1 MRANARRTAHASNA
15 LPCGDPAKEVD
26 GFMKIAVSSYSFSQA
41 MHDGRM
47 SIMDVLPKAKAM
59 GYEGVEIVR
68 GNQSDEEMRALARQ
82 LKAQSD
88 AEGIPIIAY
97 MAGADFL
104 KNGLD
109 RQVDALKREAEIA
122 SLLNVKRFRHD
133 STGGVDADGKK
144 YTVDEALPIVAEG
157 YRRVTEFAAGLGIH
171 TMIENH
177 GYFFQRSERV
187 KKLVETVDH
196 PNFGW
201 LVDIGNFMCAD
212 QDSLEAVKMAAPLA
226 VHAHAKDFHFKE
238 KGSYV
243 PSQGWFGTAGGNHL
257 RGAIIGH
264 GAVDVKG
271 CLNAL
276 RAANYDKWLSVEF
289 EGMEDC
295 LKALEFDLKNL
306 KELLAQ

>member
-1 MRANARRTAHASNA
+1 
-15 LPCGDPAKEVD
+15 
-26 GFMKIAVSSYSFSQA
+26 MKIAVSSYSFSQA
-41 MHDGRM
+41 INDGRM
-47 SIMDVLPKAKAM
+47 SIMDVIPKAKKM

-68 GNQSDEEMRALARQ
+68 GNQSDTEMRALAKQ
-82 LKAQSD
+82 LKTQSD

-97 MAGADFL
+97 MVGADFL

-109 RQVDALKREAEIA
+109 RQVDMLKREAEVA

-133 STGGVDADGKK
+133 STGGVDTEGKR

-177 GYFFQRSERV
+177 GYFFQHSARV
-187 KKLVETVDH
+187 KKLVETVNH

-212 QDSLEAVKMAAPLA
+212 QDSVEAVSMAAPLA
-226 VHAHAKDFHFKE
+226 VHAHAKDFHLKK
-238 KGSYV
+238 KGEYV
-243 PSQGWFGTAGGNHL
+243 PSQGWFGTAGGNAL

-264 GAVDVKG
+264 GIVDVKS
-271 CLNAL
+271 CLDIL
-276 RAANYDKWLSVEF
+276 RRTGYDKWLSVEF

-295 LKALEFDLKNL
+295 LKALEYDLKNL

>member
-1 MRANARRTAHASNA
+1 
-15 LPCGDPAKEVD
+15 
-26 GFMKIAVSSYSFSQA
+26 MKIAVSSYSFSQA

-47 SIMDVLPKAKAM
+47 SIMDVIPKARQM

-68 GNQSDEEMRALARQ
+68 GGQSDAEMRALARE
-82 LKAQSD
+82 LKNQSD
-88 AEGIPIIAY
+88 SEGIPIIAY
-97 MAGADFL
+97 MVGADFL

-109 RQVDALKREAEIA
+109 KQVDILKREAEVA
-122 SLLNVKRFRHD
+122 SLLNVKRMRHD

-177 GYFFQRSERV
+177 GYFFQHSERV
-187 KKLVETVDH
+187 KKLVETVNH

-201 LVDIGNFMCAD
+201 LVDMGNFMCAD
-212 QDSLEAVKMAAPLA
+212 QDSAEAVAMAAPMA
-226 VHAHAKDFHFKE
+226 VHAHAKDFHFKRNGE
-238 KGSYV
+238 YV
-243 PSQGWFGTAGGNHL
+243 PPQGWFGTAGGNSL

-264 GAVDVKG
+264 GAVDVPK
-271 CLNAL
+271 CLGIL
-276 RAANYDKWLSVEF
+276 RAAGYDKWLSVEF

-295 LKALEFDLKNL
+295 LKALEYDIRNL
-306 KELLAQ
+306 KEMLAE